1 MRRPS
6 SRAAREQNNNAVFE
20 AVRMTS
26 KLFTSESGATL
37 VEYGVAL
44 ILAISAGGAAIVSLS
59 SQTGSN
65 METACEVMQLSG
77 RVENSCDVNGG

>member
-1 MRRPS
+1 ML
-6 SRAAREQNNNAVFE
+6 
-20 AVRMTS
+20 S
-26 KLFTSESGATL
+26 KFLAGESGATL

-65 METACEVMQLSG
+65 MDSACQVMQLGG
-77 RVENSCDVNGG
+77 RVENSCNVDGG